1 MSTTPSQEWK
11 ERLERHPSE
20 FLKRFEDIDGE
31 KPLPSAHLMRRAW
44 EDFGLDGI
52 FYANQTPY
60 IYFKEVAVIDYE
72 QIRLLH
78 LQLWNQGVAPLLVI
92 ISPTEIYI
100 YSGLASPTQ
109 NAEEINQGDRLVDIL
124 QRTADGLELRD
135 FIRSVELGELF
146 RQKAKSFDP
155 NLRVDRDLLRNLEA
169 TRNYLLKHTSNS
181 LQDIKTVNALLWRV
195 IFTCYL
201 IDREIIDASYF
212 SQLGAD
218 NVYRLIDLFLDRD
231 VEEVKE
237 YLYKLFS
244 KLQQDFN
251 GDLFDGD
258 LQIEKQQ
265 VKSSQIQILKRFLQ
279 GDDIKT
285 GQCSLGFWAYDFK
298 VIPIET
304 ISGIYERFIEVEDF
318 NTGKKDTNKESIKR
332 KTGTYYTPRFL
343 AEITLDVALEGW
355 DSLLD
360 KKFLD
365 PACGSGIFLVALFNR
380 LAEEWRW
387 KNGLVIVNNEERASA
402 LINILQNN
410 IVGIDISETA
420 CQIAT
425 FSLYLAFLD
434 QLEPRYIQKLQAEG
448 NVLPMLVGHTLFS
461 KNFFEKDLFLS
472 EENFDLIVGNPPWAR
487 IAEKSKNIMEL
498 WCEEANYTIPQRQ
511 LACGFVVK
519 APTHLKNDGRVCFL
533 LPTGILFNHQEK
545 ALQFQYQWFSR
556 NTIKQVINLADLRF
570 YLFDDADR
578 ATLIVQYNKDIPN
591 RNTDYINY
599 VSPKT
604 QPETL
609 QARILV
615 ISPEDQVK
623 IRLKEVLYDLSQKE
637 SSLVWKQSFWGTAR
651 DRKFLDRLSIL
662 PKLSELVDTLAY
674 LKNKKNKRTKRWIG
688 GQGFQTPVSSDKPD
702 RKSILSPWASES
714 LFIDGSKKIDLIL
727 LELDCVT
734 LGKKFPDL
742 KKLRTLPSEDIFLAP
757 HVVIS
762 KSLKVAFVDFNVL
775 FRHAFQG
782 IHGSPEDSDQLIFLS
797 AVLNSKL
804 AKYFLFHTASA
815 WGIERGDVH
824 FSEILKFPFLLPGST
839 QSPSEFIKIASEI
852 VNLMKETKQSIES
865 QLLNRDTITHQINRD
880 TITHQTKEQLADL
893 IYQYYDID
901 DLEKILIEDTINVWI
916 PSITPNQDGTRSI
929 PALETSTSNQREQYV
944 TTLCNLLNDWARE
957 GYYQIIAKIIVSK
970 KIGAG
975 IVILER
981 VTMGEQSLNVPE
993 QDSPEALNKVM
1004 RRIISLLPNQQGN
1017 ISFLRNLKIF
1027 DENLLY
1033 IFKPLAY
1040 RFWTKTY
1047 ALNDA
1052 DEIAAAILTKN

>member
-1 MSTTPSQEWK
+1 MGRSGDRLINYLTFLLSKRDHVPMSTILSQNWK
-11 ERLERHPSE
+11 EHLERNPSE
-20 FLKRFEDIDGE
+20 FLQSLEDIGGE
-31 KPLPSAHLMRRAW
+31 KPLSSAHLMRRAW
-44 EDFGLDGI
+44 EHFGLDGI
-52 FYANQTPY
+52 FYTNQTPY
-60 IYFKEVAVIDYE
+60 IYFKEVSVINYE

-78 LQLWNQGVAPLLVI
+78 LQLWNQGVAPLLVV

-124 QRTADGLELRD
+124 ERTADGLELRN

-146 RQKAKSFDP
+146 REKAKSFNP
-155 NLRVDRDLLRNLEA
+155 NLRVDRDLLSNLEA
-169 TRNYLLKHTSNS
+169 TRNFLLKHTSNS

-201 IDREIIDASYF
+201 IDREIIDSSYF

-218 NVYRLIDLFLDRD
+218 NVYRLIDLFLERD
-231 VEEVKE
+231 FEEVKE

-265 VKSSQIQILKRFLQ
+265 IQSSQIQILKRFLQ

-285 GQCSLGFWAYDFK
+285 GQYSLGFWAYDFK

-318 NTGKKDTNKESIKR
+318 NTENKDTNKESIKR

-343 AEITLDVALEGW
+343 AEVTLDVALEGW

-387 KNGLVIVNNEERASA
+387 RNRLASNDNRASA

-420 CQIAT
+420 CRIAA

-434 QLEPRYIQKLQAEG
+434 QLEPRYIQNLQAEG
-448 NVLPMLVGHTLFS
+448 NVLPMLVGYTLFT
-461 KNFFEKDLFLS
+461 KNFFEKSLFIS
-472 EENFDLIVGNPPWAR
+472 KENFDLIVGNPPWAR
-487 IAEKSKNIMEL
+487 IAGKSKNIMEL
-498 WCEEANYTIPQRQ
+498 WCEDANYTIPQRQ

-519 APTHLKNDGRVCFL
+519 APTHLTNDGRVCFL
-533 LPTGILFNHQEK
+533 LPTTILFNHQEK
-545 ALQFQYQWFSR
+545 ALRFQYQWFSQHK
-556 NTIKQVINLADLRF
+556 IEKVINLADLRF

-591 RNTDYINY
+591 RNEDYINY
-599 VSPKT
+599 ISPKT

-637 SSLVWKQSFWGTAR
+637 SSLVWKQFFWGTAR

-727 LELDCVT
+727 LESDCVT

-742 KKLRTLPSEDIFLAP
+742 KKLRTLPSEDIFLSP

-804 AKYFLFHTASA
+804 AKYFLFHTAST

-824 FSEILKFPFLLPGST
+824 FSEILKFPFLLSGLT
-839 QSPSEFIKIASEI
+839 QSPSEVVKIASEI
-852 VNLMKETKQSIES
+852 VNVMKETKQNIKS
-865 QLLNRDTITHQINRD
+865 QLSNRDTIIHQA
-880 TITHQTKEQLADL
+880 KEQLADL
-893 IYQYYDID
+893 VYQYYDVD
-901 DLEKILIEDTINVWI
+901 DLEKILMHYK
-916 PSITPNQDGTRSI
+916 R
-929 PALETSTSNQREQYV
+929 
-944 TTLCNLLNDWARE
+944 
-957 GYYQIIAKIIVSK
+957 IVS
-970 KIGAG
+970 I
-975 IVILER
+975 
-981 VTMGEQSLNVPE
+981 
-993 QDSPEALNKVM
+993 
-1004 RRIISLLPNQQGN
+1004 
-1017 ISFLRNLKIF
+1017 
-1027 DENLLY
+1027 
-1033 IFKPLAY
+1033 
-1040 RFWTKTY
+1040 
-1047 ALNDA
+1047 
-1052 DEIAAAILTKN
+1052 

>member
-52 FYANQTPY
+52 FYTNQTPY
-60 IYFKEVAVIDYE
+60 IYFKEVSVIDPE

-78 LQLWNQGVAPLLVI
+78 LQLWNQGVAPLLVV

-146 RQKAKSFDP
+146 REKAKSFNP
-155 NLRVDRDLLRNLEA
+155 KLRVDRDLLRNLEA
-169 TRNYLLKHTSNS
+169 TRNCLLEHTSNS

-201 IDREIIDASYF
+201 IDREIIDSSYF
-212 SQLGAD
+212 SRLGAD

-231 VEEVKE
+231 IEEVKE

-265 VKSSQIQILKRFLQ
+265 IQSSQIQILKRFLQ

-285 GQCSLGFWAYDFK
+285 GQCSLLGFWAYDFK

-343 AEITLDVALEGW
+343 AEVTLDVALEGW

-387 KNGLVIVNNEERASA
+387 KNRLANNDNRASA

-420 CQIAT
+420 CRIAA

-434 QLEPRYIQKLQAEG
+434 QLEPRDIQKLQAQG
-448 NVLPMLVGHTLFS
+448 NVLPMLVGCTILA
-461 KNFFEKDLFLS
+461 KNFFDEDIFLFDEK
-472 EENFDLIVGNPPWAR
+472 FDLVIGNPPWGT
-487 IAEKSKNIMEL
+487 ISGKSKNTMEL
-498 WCEEANYTIPQRQ
+498 WCKKKKYIIPRRQ
-511 LACGFVVK
+511 LASGFVFK
-519 APTHLKNDGRVCFL
+519 APIHLGNNGRVCLL
-533 LPTGILFNHQEK
+533 LPTAVLFNYDDNAPKFQHQW
-545 ALQFQYQWFSR
+545 LSLY
-556 NTIKQVINLADLRF
+556 TIEQVINLADLRF
-570 YLFDDADR
+570 YLFDNADH
-578 ATLIVQYNKDIPN
+578 ATLIVRYNQKIPN
-591 RNTDYINY
+591 SHTDYINY

-609 QARILV
+609 RARILT
-615 ISPEDQVK
+615 IAPEDQLK
-623 IRLKEVLYDLSQKE
+623 IRLKEVLYDLEKSE
-637 SSLVWKQSFWGTAR
+637 APLIWKQSFWGTAR
-651 DRKFLDRLSIL
+651 DRKFLDRLSTL
-662 PKLSELVDTLAY
+662 PRLSDLVNTLEELKHRKQD
-674 LKNKKNKRTKRWIG
+674 KRWIIG
-688 GQGFQTPVSSDKPD
+688 SGFKPSSSTNDVEKT
-702 RKSILSPWASES
+702 ILSHWEPEKSFLDADNENIN
-714 LFIDGSKKIDLIL
+714 LFL
-727 LELDCVT
+727 LQSDCSPVKNRFQEL
-734 LGKKFPDL
+734 
-742 KKLRTLPSEDIFLAP
+742 RRLPKQDIFLAP
-757 HVVIS
+757 HIVLSTNIE
-762 KSLKVAFVDFNVL
+762 KVAFVDFDVV
-775 FRHAFQG
+775 FRHTFQG
-782 IHGSPEDSDQLIFLS
+782 IHGPKDDTRLLIFLTS
-797 AVLNSKL
+797 VLNSDI
-804 AKYFLFHTASA
+804 AKYFLFHTAST
-815 WGIERGDVH
+815 WGIGRGDIRL
-824 FSEILKFPFLLPGST
+824 FELIRLPFCLPEST
-839 QSPSEFIKIASEI
+839 QSPSNSNTIIEKIAKI
-852 VNLMKETKQSIES
+852 MMATKQQVQS
-865 QLLNRDTITHQINRD
+865 QILNRDTIIQQAKKRLT
-880 TITHQTKEQLADL
+880 DL
-893 IYQYYDID
+893 VYQYYEID

-916 PSITPNQDGTRSI
+916 PSITPTQDGTRSI
-929 PALETSTSNQREQYV
+929 PTLEISQPSQRQQYT
-944 TTLCNLLNDWARE
+944 TTLCNLLNDWAKG

-981 VTMGEQSLNVPE
+981 VTMGEKALKFLE
-993 QDSPEALNKVM
+993 EDSTEALNKVLN
-1004 RRIISLLPNQQGN
+1004 RIISLIPNQQGN

-1027 DENLLY
+1027 DQNQLY

-1040 RFWTKTY
+1040 RFWTRNY